1 MSRPERRLRA
11 TVYTL
16 GALSALFTVFMLHGG
31 PASMDGVASVPARAV
46 PGRMAFEPAAADAVS
61 SGFVVRGNGFAAR
74 LEPAGAQ
81 FRLRD
86 AAGSYARTGFRLRG
100 ANGDSAGAGTD
111 LLPGR
116 SHYYIGDDPAAW
128 RLNVPHYARVTYASV
143 YPGIDMA
150 WHGEQGGL
158 EFDFIVAPGAD
169 PAPIRLELEGARPAR
184 LDTAGDLWLATATG
198 ELRLRRPV
206 AYQESSDRRE
216 AVDAAFE
223 LDPAGREL
231 RFRLGSYD
239 ASRRL
244 IIDPVIAYA
253 DYLGGGSD
261 DSGLALAVD
270 AGGNRYVAGG
280 TASVD
285 FAEEAKS
292 VNTGRDAFVAKLAP
306 DGTRLYVT
314 FLEGSGADQANAITV
329 DSGGEAY
336 IAGDTTSGNLASSGG
351 AVQAGY
357 GGSGDAFVARLA
369 TDGTLEYLSYL
380 GGAAQDNGRAI
391 ALSAT
396 GDMIVGGSTLSSN
409 FPIQTVV
416 QPTLGGQSDGFVTRI
431 NATGTAL
438 VYSTYHGGAGP
449 ENVAALAVDETD
461 AVYFGGTTGS
471 LDTFP
476 TTPGAYRTT
485 FQGGSSDGYVAKL
498 APDGSGLVYSTYL
511 GGSVVDGVL
520 ALAVDSDHYAY
531 VTGLT
536 SSSFNF
542 PVTDGTPLYA
552 GGAFDAF
559 LTRLVPNGS
568 VADYS
573 TFLGGSGEDQG
584 LAITLSDS
592 DPLQVVVAGVT
603 ESDDLPLIQPFQV
616 ERLGGA
622 DGFVTMIQFSPTAV
636 SPIFSTYLG
645 GTGDDAITAARA
657 ESAQIIHVAGTGG
670 ANLPVVLPVQ
680 AGNAG
685 GADAFV
691 MRLARDLSQALPDLA
706 VSVDADPTPVSRRN
720 NLEFTVRVDNAGS
733 GAASGLLVRVNGTNF
748 SALSSPTTDCQAG
761 AGISLLCDAGT
772 INGNGFGSFEIVAEP
787 DEIGDVT
794 LTATLLRA
802 DQSGISAGENSAT
815 LERLVVDDSD
825 QSAALSWELLALAGA
840 MPLLALAR
848 RRGRPI
854 WTRSEPASLRK
865 I

>member
-1 MSRPERRLRA
+1 MSRPEGRLRA
-11 TVYTL
+11 TVFVL
-16 GALSALFTVFMLHGG
+16 GALSALCAVLILRGG
-31 PASMDGVASVPARAV
+31 PAPMNGAESGADLATKGSLLSPS
-46 PGRMAFEPAAADAVS
+46 GRVAFEPAAAGVAP

-74 LEPAGAQ
+74 LEPAGAR

-86 AAGSYARTGFRLRG
+86 AAGSYARTGFRLLG

-116 SHYYIGDDPAAW
+116 SHYYPGNDPAAW
-128 RLNVPHYARVTYASV
+128 RVNVPHYARVTYASV

-169 PAPIRLELEGARPAR
+169 PAPIRLGLDGTRPAR
-184 LDTAGDLWLATATG
+184 LDPAGDLWLATATG

-206 AYQESSDRRE
+206 AYQESSGRRE
-216 AVDAAFE
+216 SVDAAFE

-285 FAEEAKS
+285 FADEAKS
-292 VNTGRDAFVAKLAP
+292 DITGKDVFVAKLAP

-314 FLEGSGADQANAITV
+314 FIEGSGADQANAITV

-357 GGSGDAFVARLA
+357 GGNGDAFVARLA

-416 QPTLGGQSDGFVTRI
+416 QPTIGGQSDGFVTRI

-438 VYSTYHGGAGP
+438 VYSTYHGGVGP

-471 LDTFP
+471 QDTFP
-476 TTPGAYRTT
+476 TTPGAFQTT
-485 FQGGSSDGYVAKL
+485 FQGGILGRLCRQARAGRLRPGVFDLPRRQRGRWCTGAGCRRRPQRLCDGADLLQLQFPRHGGHPAVCRGHLRRLSDPTDPERVGGGL
-498 APDGSGLVYSTYL
+498 FHLPRRQRRGSGP
-511 GGSVVDGVL
+511 G
-520 ALAVDSDHYAY
+520 DHAERQRS
-531 VTGLT
+531 L
-536 SSSFNF
+536 
-542 PVTDGTPLYA
+542 A
-552 GGAFDAF
+552 GGGRGRDRVGRSA
-559 LTRLVPNGS
+559 
-568 VADYS
+568 ADPAVS
-573 TFLGGSGEDQG
+573 
-584 LAITLSDS
+584 
-592 DPLQVVVAGVT
+592 
-603 ESDDLPLIQPFQV
+603 
-616 ERLGGA
+616 GGA
-622 DGFVTMIQFSPTAV
+622 
-636 SPIFSTYLG
+636 
-645 GTGDDAITAARA
+645 
-657 ESAQIIHVAGTGG
+657 AG
-670 ANLPVVLPVQ
+670 
-680 AGNAG
+680 
-685 GADAFV
+685 
-691 MRLARDLSQALPDLA
+691 
-706 VSVDADPTPVSRRN
+706 
-720 NLEFTVRVDNAGS
+720 
-733 GAASGLLVRVNGTNF
+733 
-748 SALSSPTTDCQAG
+748 
-761 AGISLLCDAGT
+761 
-772 INGNGFGSFEIVAEP
+772 
-787 DEIGDVT
+787 
-794 LTATLLRA
+794 
-802 DQSGISAGENSAT
+802 
-815 LERLVVDDSD
+815 
-825 QSAALSWELLALAGA
+825 
-840 MPLLALAR
+840 
-848 RRGRPI
+848 RRGRFRHHDPVFSHGGFPDLLHLS
-854 WTRSEPASLRK
+854 RRHRR
-865 I
+865 

>member
-1 MSRPERRLRA
+1 MSRPDGRLRA
-11 TVYTL
+11 TVFIL
-16 GALSALFTVFMLHGG
+16 GALPALLAVFMLRGG
-31 PASMDGVASVPARAV
+31 PGSMDGVGSVPALAS
-46 PGRMAFEPAAADAVS
+46 PGRMSAAGRLAFEPAAAGADA

-74 LEPAGAQ
+74 LDPAGAQ

-86 AAGSYARTGFRLRG
+86 AAGSYVRTGFRLLG
-100 ANGDSAGAGTD
+100 ANGDSAGAATD

-116 SHYYIGDDPAAW
+116 SHYYLGDDPAAW
-128 RLNVPHYARVTYASV
+128 RVNVPHYARVVYASV

-169 PAPIRLELEGARPAR
+169 PAPIRLGLEGGRPAR
-184 LDTAGDLWLATATG
+184 LDPAGDLWLATTTG
-198 ELRLRRPV
+198 ELRLQRPV
-206 AYQESSDRRE
+206 AYQESSGRRE

-223 LDPAGREL
+223 LDPTGREL

-270 AGGNRYVAGG
+270 AGGNHYVAGG

-285 FAEEAKS
+285 FADEAKPI
-292 VNTGRDAFVAKLAP
+292 NTGKDAFVAKLAP

-314 FLEGSGADQANAITV
+314 FIEGSGADQANAITV

-351 AVQAGY
+351 AVQTGY
-357 GGSGDAFVARLA
+357 GGNGDAFVARLA
-369 TDGTLEYLSYL
+369 TDGTLEYLTYL

-391 ALSAT
+391 ALSAS
-396 GDMIVGGSTLSSN
+396 GDMIVGGSTLSTN

-416 QPTLGGQSDGFVTRI
+416 QPTIGGQSDGFVTRI
-431 NATGTAL
+431 NATGTTL
-438 VYSTYHGGAGP
+438 VYSTYHGGVGP

-471 LDTFP
+471 QDTFP
-476 TTPGAYRTT
+476 TTPGAFKTT

-520 ALAVDSDHYAY
+520 ALAVDGDHNVYA
-531 VTGLT
+531 TGLT

-559 LTRLVPNGS
+559 LTRLIPSGA
-568 VADYS
+568 VANYS

-603 ESDDLPLIQPFQV
+603 ESDDLPLIQPYQV
-616 ERLGGA
+616 ERLGGT

-680 AGNAG
+680 DGNAG

-691 MRLARDLSQALPDLA
+691 MRLERDLSQALPDLA
-706 VSVDADPTPVSRRN
+706 VSVDADPTPVSRRF
-720 NLEFTVRVDNAGS
+720 NLDFTVRVDNAGS
-733 GAASGLLVRVNGTNF
+733 GAASGLLVRVDGTNF
-748 SALSSPTTDCQAG
+748 SALSSPTTNCQAG
-761 AGISLLCDAGT
+761 AGISLLCDAGA
-772 INGNGFGSFEIVAEP
+772 INANGFGSFEIVAVP

-802 DQSGISAGENSAT
+802 DQSGISAGDNSAT

-825 QSAALSWELLALAGA
+825 QSAALSWELLALAGIV
-840 MPLLALAR
+840 PLLARAR
-848 RRGRPI
+848 RRGWR
-854 WTRSEPASLRK
+854 R
-865 I
+865 